1 MKDTHP
7 HLRIVALTKKVPLI
21 GDEGAKDA
29 NEENAR
35 LVRDLR
41 DAGRIDELADA
52 LLDED
57 RKKCLLKELGIT
69 S

>member
-1 MKDTHP
+1 M
-7 HLRIVALTKKVPLI
+7 

-29 NEENAR
+29 NEENVR
-35 LVRDLR
+35 LVRVLR

-57 RKKCLLKELGIT
+57 RRKHLLKELGIT